1 MSLAFEPVST
11 PAQIARLATMA
22 DEIWHEYWPP
32 RIGMTQTDY
41 MVQMFQTPAAIE
53 RDMAEHG
60 YRYWLLRDGQDNLVG
75 YTGGAGEELSGDAET
90 DATMMRSAVV
100 DERWPRRFFISKIYL
115 YALER
120 GKRYS
125 SRVMDFYEDICRNES
140 FPALYL
146 TVNRDNDLAV
156 RAYIARGLEVVEESD
171 NPIGE
176 GFVMTDYIMAKEISP
191 EA

>member
-1 MSLAFEPVST
+1 MPLAFEPVST
-11 PAQIARLATMA
+11 PVQVARLSAVA

-32 RIGMTQTDY
+32 RIGMAQTDY
-41 MVQMFQTPAAIE
+41 MVRMFQAPAAIE

-60 YRYWLLRDGQDNLVG
+60 YRYWLLHDGQGNLVG
-75 YTGGAGEELSGDAET
+75 YTGGTGEELSGDAEA
-90 DATMMRSAVV
+90 DAAMMRSAVV

-115 YALER
+115 YATER

-125 SRVMDFYEDICRNES
+125 SRVMSFYEDICRNEG

-156 RAYIARGLEVVEESD
+156 RAYVARGLEVVEEAD
-171 NPIGE
+171 NPIGG
-176 GFVMTDYIMAKEISP
+176 GFVMTDYIMAKEIQRR
-191 EA
+191 

>member
-11 PAQIARLATMA
+11 PAQIVRLASMA
-22 DEIWHEYWPP
+22 DEIWHEYWPS
-32 RIGMTQTDY
+32 RIGMAQTDY
-41 MVQMFQTPAAIE
+41 MVQMFQSPAAIE

-60 YRYWLLRDGQDNLVG
+60 HRYWFLRDGQGNLVG
-75 YTGGAGEELSGDAET
+75 YTGGAGEELSGDGEAD
-90 DATMMRSAVV
+90 DAMMRSSIV

-115 YALER
+115 YAAER
-120 GKRYS
+120 GKHYS
-125 SRVMDFYEDICRNES
+125 SHVMDFYEDICRSEG

-156 RAYIARGLEVVEESD
+156 QAYAARGLEVVEEAD

-176 GFVMTDYIMAKEISP
+176 GFVMTDYIMAKEIRT
-191 EA
+191 